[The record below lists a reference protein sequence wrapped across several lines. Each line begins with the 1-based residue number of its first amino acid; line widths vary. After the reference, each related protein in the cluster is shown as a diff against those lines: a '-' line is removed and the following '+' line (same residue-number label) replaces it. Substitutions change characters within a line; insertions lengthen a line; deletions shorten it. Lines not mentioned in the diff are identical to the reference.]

1 MNTQDKKQA
10 KAERQAKK
18 KNIKRKIQAVVWILA
33 AGVALYGVFWIATLP
48 KIPQSE
54 IVSSN
59 GLHTHATLSITING
73 EKVDIPAGVGIT
85 AVRHSPMHTHEP
97 DGVIH
102 MEYDG
107 VVYNKDLKVKKF
119 FDIWG
124 KDFTKDSFM
133 GNKIGEGGTVVM
145 TVNGEKNSELENY
158 SMKDGD
164 IIEIV
169 YN

>member
-1 MNTQDKKQA
+1 MENKSKQEL
-10 KAERQAKK
+10 KIE
-18 KNIKRKIQAVVWILA
+18 KRKRKEFLKNKMQLIVWILA
-33 AGVALYGVFWIATLP
+33 VGATVYGIFWIVTLP
-48 KIPQSE
+48 RIPQTEVISR
-54 IVSSN
+54 N
-59 GLHTHATLSITING
+59 GIHTHSTLSITIDG
-73 EKVDIPAGVGIT
+73 ESVEIPAGVGIS
-85 AVRHSPMHTHEP
+85 AVNHSPMHTHEP

-102 MEYDG
+102 MEYSG

-124 KDFTKDSFM
+124 KDFTEDSFM
-133 GNKIGEGGTVVM
+133 GNQIGEGSTVEM
-145 TVNGEKNSELENY
+145 TVNGEKNSELESY